1 MVKVTLLIYFSIF
14 ILAVPLSPHHP
25 PALLSYYLQD
35 CEASLVIATQNQ
47 KNLLNKVVEN
57 TGVATLMLEEE
68 ECKCGNQT
76 LNELE
81 AMPAY
86 SLFTKYVKP
95 IDYYSN
101 KNAMILYT
109 SGTTGKPKG
118 VLLSH
123 ENIDVQVRMLIDMW
137 KWSSKDVIVHALPLH
152 HTHGVVNAL
161 LCPLY
166 IGARFVLL
174 SALLIERIMQRILF

>member
-1 MVKVTLLIYFSIF
+1 
-14 ILAVPLSPHHP
+14 
-25 PALLSYYLQD
+25 
-35 CEASLVIATQNQ
+35 VIATQNQ
-47 KNLLNKVVEN
+47 RDLLNEVVES
-57 TGVATLMLEEE
+57 TSVATLMLEEE
-68 ECKCGNQT
+68 EFKNGNEQ
-76 LNELE
+76 LDESRSKLSDSFFE
-81 AMPAY
+81 
-86 SLFTKYVKP
+86 KYVRP

-123 ENIDVQVRMLIDMW
+123 KNIDTQVRMLIEMW
-137 KWSSKDVIVHALPLH
+137 KWTPKDVIVHALPLH

-166 IGARFVLL
+166 VGARLVQ
-174 SALLIERIMQRILF
+174 S